1 MFVEARHQPE
11 LHLIVRNINFGMTI
25 NNDGDGYDG
34 QGGGDHSDDVD
45 DDDEDADAGGI
56 DGDDVDHGVTCSP
69 SPLLST
75 PRNCRMLSWL
85 SCKSSLNIFY
95 RHVTK
100 KIKLLGMHRLPGAD
114 YKSPVRQT
122 SSVCLAGGR
131 SSPQPSPSQP
141 GSSHLLKLQQY
152 VYCSRKLSHNFSSR
166 VISTKSDKPSLL
178 T

>member
-11 LHLIVRNINFGMTI
+11 LHLIVRNIIFGMTT

-34 QGGGDHSDDVD
+34 QGEGDHSDDVD
-45 DDDEDADAGGI
+45 DDDEDADAGGN

-100 KIKLLGMHRLPGAD
+100 KIIDYLGQIINLLFGKPALFVLQGEDLHRN
-114 YKSPVRQT
+114 
-122 SSVCLAGGR
+122 
-131 SSPQPSPSQP
+131 
-141 GSSHLLKLQQY
+141 HLLPNLGQA
-152 VYCSRKLSHNFSSR
+152 
-166 VISTKSDKPSLL
+166 IS
-178 T
+178 